1 MSIYRLEYC
10 PTCKRTVTSNKGIC
24 KKCGNKVA
32 FRGYGV
38 RVSMINEEGREIHR
52 ALSPFATQKE
62 AKQAEAEFRAENPL
76 PRHIKSKSYEIT
88 LNTLFENYIA
98 YQKSRLKETT
108 VYEIKKIYEYNIAP
122 FFGKLKLTSI
132 DKRRILDWQ
141 AHLDSKG
148 YTHSTKKKLRSKFHA
163 ILDYGVLYY
172 DLPFNIIDRVP
183 NFRNTEIKK
192 EMQIWTPQEFN
203 SFINLFGED
212 ANDYVCRV
220 FLTLLYMTGCR
231 KGEALALNWGDINF
245 ETKILNINKNLSR
258 RIDYNNY
265 KITSPKNASSVRKIM
280 LPDSLVELLKEY
292 KEKFDGKFI
301 FGGDSPLSENKL
313 TKRIKKY
320 SELAD
325 IPRIRIHDFRHSH
338 ASYLISQGVDIVS
351 VAKRLG
357 HSDIKQTLNTYAHL
371 LDLKESDT
379 LNALNLISI

>member
-24 KKCGNKVA
+24 KRCGGKVV

-38 RVSMINEEGREIHR
+38 RVAMINEDGREIHR

-62 AKQAEAEFRAENPL
+62 AKQAEAEFRANNPL
-76 PRHIKSKSYEIT
+76 PHRTNAKSYDIT

-108 VYEIKKIYEYNIAP
+108 VFEIKKIYEYNIAP

-132 DKRRILDWQ
+132 DKRRVLDWQ
-141 AHLDSKG
+141 AHLDSKE

-172 DLPFNIIDRVP
+172 DLPFNVIDRVP

-192 EMQIWTPQEFN
+192 EMQIWTPQDFN
-203 SFINLFGED
+203 SFIDLFGED
-212 ANDYVCRV
+212 ANDYICRV
-220 FLTLLYMTGCR
+220 FFTFLYMTGCR

-265 KITSPKNASSVRKIM
+265 LITSPKNESSVRKIM
-280 LPDSLVELLKEY
+280 LPDSLIELLKEY
-292 KEKFDGKFI
+292 KQKFDGKLV
-301 FGGDSPLSENKL
+301 FGGDTPLSENKL

-320 SELAD
+320 AELAG

-371 LDLKESDT
+371 LDLKEGDT
-379 LNALNLISI
+379 LNALDLISI

>member
-24 KKCGNKVA
+24 KRCGGKVI

-38 RVSMINEEGREIHR
+38 RVAMINEDGREIHR

-62 AKQAEAEFRAENPL
+62 AKQAEAEFRAQNPL
-76 PRHIKSKSYEIT
+76 PRRTNAKSYDIT
-88 LNTLFENYIA
+88 LNTLFDNYIA

-108 VYEIKKIYEYNIAP
+108 VFEIKKIYEYNIAP

-141 AHLDSKG
+141 AHLESKN
-148 YTHSTKKKLRSKFHA
+148 YTHSTKSKLRSKLHA

-172 DLPFNIIDRVP
+172 DLPFNVIDRVP
-183 NFRNTEIKK
+183 NFRNTTPKK

-203 SFINLFGED
+203 SFISQFSDNAD
-212 ANDYVCRV
+212 DYICRV
-220 FLTLLYMTGCR
+220 FFTLLYMTGCR

-265 KITSPKNASSVRKIM
+265 IITSPKNASSVRKIM
-280 LPDSLVELLKEY
+280 LPDSLLELLKEY
-292 KEKFDGKFI
+292 KQKFDGKFI
-301 FGGDSPLSENKL
+301 FGGDTPLSENKL
-313 TKRIKKY
+313 TKRLKDY
-320 SELAD
+320 SQSAG